1 MKNIKTIKDQGEK
14 QIEALVKHD
23 KQLVKSSSEKES
35 LTLLKQKVIFDEL
48 ANERMS
54 KIRNLS
60 TQKLILII
68 QFIIL
73 RMKVVQKIL
82 SLLKVNYHLI
92 KK

>member
-23 KQLVKSSSEKES
+23 KQLVKSSSENES

-73 RMKVVQKIL
+73 RMKVVQKTL
-82 SLLKVNYHLI
+82 SLLKVN
-92 KK
+92 

>member
-23 KQLVKSSSEKES
+23 KQLVKSSSDKES